1 MNKLQIKISNI
12 YEPKQPIKS
21 PGFLNWLRKKRRQR
35 QKQKQQ
41 EQKQKQQEQKQKQQ
55 EQKQKQQKQQEIKKK
70 KFRYKK
76 IVFARIKQHAKWCKI
91 KKIYIYHKGEQP
103 PFLIKDWFFN
113 Y

>member
-1 MNKLQIKISNI
+1 MNKLQITISNI
-12 YEPKQPIKS
+12 YKPKQPIKS
-21 PGFLNWLRKKRRQR
+21 PGFLNWLRKKRLQR
-35 QKQKQQ
+35 
-41 EQKQKQQEQKQKQQ
+41 
-55 EQKQKQQKQQEIKKK
+55 QKQKQQKQQEIEKK

-76 IVFARIKQHAKWCKI
+76 IVFARIKQYAKWCKI

>member
-1 MNKLQIKISNI
+1 MNKLQIRVSNI

-21 PGFLNWLRKKRRQR
+21 PGFLNWLRKKRLQR
-35 QKQKQQ
+35 QKQKQQKQQ
-41 EQKQKQQEQKQKQQ
+41 EQKQKQQEQN
-55 EQKQKQQKQQEIKKK
+55 QKQQEIKKK

-76 IVFARIKQHAKWCKI
+76 IVFARIKQYAKWCKI
-91 KKIYIYHKGEQP
+91 KKFYIYHKGQQP